1 MTAQVKREPQ
11 EVSPED
17 IAKRVL
23 NLEVEALRALA
34 QNLDGAFTRAVEML
48 DTISGRVVVSGMGK
62 SGHVA
67 RKIAATLA
75 STGTPAQFV
84 HPAEA
89 SHGDL
94 GMFAG
99 GDALIALSNSG
110 NTSELS
116 DVVHYSRRF
125 GIPLIG
131 ITSKAKSVLA
141 EAADVALILPPVGE
155 ACPMGLAPTSSTTM
169 MMALGDAI
177 AVALLER
184 RGFSAHDFK
193 ALHPGGML
201 GRKLLRVSDIMHDGA
216 ELPLCELETPMA
228 EAILTMT
235 AKTFGCVGVVDG
247 GGKLIGVVTD
257 GDLRR
262 HMDQNLLTLKVG
274 DVMTGDP
281 KRIRPHALA
290 AEALHMMNSS
300 DHPFTSLFVAEDDD
314 RVIGI
319 LNMHDCLRAGIA

>member
-1 MTAQVKREPQ
+1 MAAQVKQKPE
-11 EVSPED
+11 EVRPEV

-23 NLEVEALRALA
+23 NLEVEALQALS

-48 DTISGRVVVSGMGK
+48 DAVNGRVVVSGMGK

-67 RKIAATLA
+67 GKIAATLA

-116 DVVHYSRRF
+116 DIVHYSKRF

-131 ITSKAKSVLA
+131 ITSKSKSVLA
-141 EAADVALILPPVGE
+141 EASDVALILPPVGE

-193 ALHPGGML
+193 ALHPGGTL
-201 GRKLLRVSDIMHDGA
+201 GRKLLRVSDIMHSGE
-216 ELPLCELETPMA
+216 ELPLCTPETPMA

-235 AKTFGCVGVVDG
+235 AKTFGCVGVVDPQK
-247 GGKLIGVVTD
+247 KLIGVVTD

-262 HMDQNLLTLKVG
+262 HMEQNLLTLNVG
-274 DVMTGDP
+274 DVMTSDP

-290 AEALHMMNSS
+290 AEALHMMNAS
-300 DHPFTSLFVAEDDD
+300 DHPFTSLFVAEEDD

-319 LNMHDCLRAGIA
+319 LSMHDCLRAGIA